1 MADGTISIADWLGLQ
16 ALDRHYQRSHL
27 TAKPQSISTS
37 SKPENSSRLDLGA
50 DDSTTMLE
58 GLGGKAVDSNEM
70 RRKQR
75 NPVDSA
81 PTHGPHVVSTSSRSS
96 PTMTLHKPFDLCPAN
111 CYQAT
116 QQLLHLG
123 TEQLDFCTWG
133 LSSCHCTLHIALL
146 YLLTAGMEEWHHLN
160 FTVPKLQLQNGTI

>member
-1 MADGTISIADWLGLQ
+1 MADGTISIADGLGLQ

-50 DDSTTMLE
+50 DDSTTMLD

-96 PTMTLHKPFDLCPAN
+96 PTMTLHIPFDLCPDKCPSHTARDGKN
-111 CYQAT
+111 
-116 QQLLHLG
+116 LLAKPVVGWPWPWLAGLG
-123 TEQLDFCTWG
+123 LVACCCCPLRGPGW
-133 LSSCHCTLHIALL
+133 LMIAR
-146 YLLTAGMEEWHHLN
+146 AGRP
-160 FTVPKLQLQNGTI
+160 TDPRGG

>member
-1 MADGTISIADWLGLQ
+1 MADGTNSFADGLGLQ

-50 DDSTTMLE
+50 DDSSTMLE

-75 NPVDSA
+75 FPVDSA

-96 PTMTLHKPFDLCPAN
+96 PTTTLHKPFDLCPGAFP
-111 CYQAT
+111 
-116 QQLLHLG
+116 
-123 TEQLDFCTWG
+123 LDSPPSG
-133 LSSCHCTLHIALL
+133 LVLIVFSSECSEPVLV
-146 YLLTAGMEEWHHLN
+146 
-160 FTVPKLQLQNGTI
+160 TV

>member
-1 MADGTISIADWLGLQ
+1 MADGTISFVDGMGLQ
-16 ALDRHYQRSHL
+16 ALDRHYQRSL
-27 TAKPQSISTS
+27 FTAKPQSISTS

-81 PTHGPHVVSTSSRSS
+81 PTHGP
-96 PTMTLHKPFDLCPAN
+96 
-111 CYQAT
+111 
-116 QQLLHLG
+116 
-123 TEQLDFCTWG
+123 
-133 LSSCHCTLHIALL
+133 
-146 YLLTAGMEEWHHLN
+146 
-160 FTVPKLQLQNGTI
+160 